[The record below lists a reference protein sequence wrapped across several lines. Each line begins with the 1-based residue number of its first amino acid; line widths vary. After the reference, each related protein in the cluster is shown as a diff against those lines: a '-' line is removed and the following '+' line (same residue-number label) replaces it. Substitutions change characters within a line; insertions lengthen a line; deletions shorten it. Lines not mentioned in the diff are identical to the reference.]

1 LAHPVHVAVVPLLF
15 VCVCVWWQEEEDG
28 PEKQKEALKL
38 ADEDD
43 DIDDGSTD
51 SDEDPEETKKRHEQQ
66 AKKANSKTLRAA
78 RKEYMDRGNFAALR
92 YRITVREKLGSMQK
106 WNHGSNPQYDFGN
119 GFPAT
124 DELSTMGSPK
134 VRVRVRSSR
143 PRICACTDVACDG
156 GGDDDMMVVVV
167 VDVCQGFVERKKK
180 KEHMGPENV
189 TSKVQKPFI

>member
-1 LAHPVHVAVVPLLF
+1 MLMFP
-15 VCVCVWWQEEEDG
+15 WWQEEEDG

-134 VRVRVRSSR
+134 VRGLSN
-143 PRICACTDVACDG
+143 PYL
-156 GGDDDMMVVVV
+156 
-167 VDVCQGFVERKKK
+167 
-180 KEHMGPENV
+180 GPCLI
-189 TSKVQKPFI
+189 PI